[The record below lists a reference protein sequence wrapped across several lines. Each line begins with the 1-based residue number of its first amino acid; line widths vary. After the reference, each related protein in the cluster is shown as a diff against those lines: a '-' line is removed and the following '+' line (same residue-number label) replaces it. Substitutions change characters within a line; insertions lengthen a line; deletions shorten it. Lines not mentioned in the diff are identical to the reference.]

1 MNEKEGR
8 MGIQVG
14 TSGTRSA
21 RHNTTH
27 LSPSTPDFE
36 AYVEDDPQDGMFT
49 VDRNIFTDPVI
60 FDLEM
65 KYIFEGTW
73 IYLAHESQLLRHH
86 DFYTTTIGRQP
97 IILMRNQLG

>member
-1 MNEKEGR
+1 MATHPAASHR
-8 MGIQVG
+8 RQTDLSV
-14 TSGTRSA
+14 TPPPQFTR
-21 RHNTTH
+21 N
-27 LSPSTPDFE
+27 LE
-36 AYVEDDPQDGMFT
+36 AYVVDDPQDGMFT

-73 IYLAHESQLLRHH
+73 IYLGHESQLPQPH

-97 IILMRNQLG
+97 IILMRNQLGEI